1 LKELALLGSERMT
14 DIRVGSILSLAV
26 KISTPTPILEQAYRM
41 VFKEHS
47 IYQKIN
53 RQSIAVAV
61 AANGHLKG
69 NSWLQSKVRHELSQ
83 QFSADRL

>member
-1 LKELALLGSERMT
+1 
-14 DIRVGSILSLAV
+14 
-26 KISTPTPILEQAYRM
+26 M